1 MRTTAAIVRYC
12 FGTSGLCT
20 IAGQRP
26 MDTRVKTSACGA
38 LVSGPPACSLCFA
51 RCTLTN
57 QYTAPKEAIRL
68 RKRRYALPANEAE
81 IVRLALRI
89 TLDGLEET
97 KNDSAY
103 MKWVHARAEE
113 LLNKLQNYQWEVF

>member
-1 MRTTAAIVRYC
+1 M
-12 FGTSGLCT
+12 
-20 IAGQRP
+20 
-26 MDTRVKTSACGA
+26 
-38 LVSGPPACSLCFA
+38 
-51 RCTLTN
+51 
-57 QYTAPKEAIRL
+57 

-89 TLDGLEET
+89 TIDGLEET

>member
-1 MRTTAAIVRYC
+1 MRATAAIVRYC
-12 FGTSGLCT
+12 FGTSGHCT
-20 IAGQRP
+20 IAGHLVRY
-26 MDTRVKTSACGA
+26 KGKASAYGT
-38 LVSGPPACSLCFA
+38 LVSAYPPCSLCFA

-57 QYTAPKEAIRL
+57 QYSAPKEAIRL

-113 LLNKLQNYQWEVF
+113 LLNKLQNYQWEVS